1 MPSNDHWLLDLH
13 GLAQHADGRETA
25 TSPTNLV
32 NALKQL
38 SANVQV
44 HVAGVF
50 FNLYLHLQKQLDTK
64 LVLGFEHPLCHAGS
78 LQDESCLKS
87 HEDVIGQ
94 ICT

>member
-25 TSPTNLV
+25 TSPTDLV

-44 HVAGVF
+44 HVAGF
-50 FNLYLHLQKQLDTK
+50 FFFIFTLTEAVRYK
-64 LVLGFEHPLCHAGS
+64 VS
-78 LQDESCLKS
+78 SW
-87 HEDVIGQ
+87 I
-94 ICT
+94 

>member
-25 TSPTNLV
+25 TSPTDLV

-44 HVAGVF
+44 HVAVF
-50 FNLYLHLQKQLDTK
+50 FCCFFIFTLTEVVRYK
-64 LVLGFEHPLCHAGS
+64 VS
-78 LQDESCLKS
+78 SW
-87 HEDVIGQ
+87 I
-94 ICT
+94 